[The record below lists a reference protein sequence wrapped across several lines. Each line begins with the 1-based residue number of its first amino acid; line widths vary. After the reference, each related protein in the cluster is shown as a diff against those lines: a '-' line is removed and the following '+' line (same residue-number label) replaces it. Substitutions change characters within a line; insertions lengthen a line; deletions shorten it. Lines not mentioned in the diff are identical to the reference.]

1 MIKHYIRPVGLV
13 FSSIS
18 ISLLVSQTVFANNIQ
33 HPDKTPSSNLVSE
46 NQLTLD
52 ATSAQPNL
60 VHQIDTSKFPLL
72 RTNDWRAET
81 NLPWSQPVLIADE
94 FEGNYLA
101 VFDKNF
107 QDNFW
112 TGEKSGIV
120 SNWSR
125 KYLRI
130 YSYYSRPCEGI
141 FCQRKNII
149 SQANKVTIKVR
160 DNVFR
165 LEGKAGNFNIP
176 EALAHALK
184 TSPSGRTRIKVMFED
199 NGGEVIND
207 IGEGTVQA
215 WKTVYYDA
223 VETERQSNLSTQSPQ
238 K

>member
-1 MIKHYIRPVGLV
+1 MMIPYSTLAIRLNTILLAV
-13 FSSIS
+13 SI
-18 ISLLVSQTVFANNIQ
+18 LLLPSNLAFANSSDNA
-33 HPDKTPSSNLVSE
+33 PLDVTP
-46 NQLTLD
+46 NQK
-52 ATSAQPNL
+52 AESGNVRINNNQNVAVPISP
-60 VHQIDTSKFPLL
+60 QIDTSKLPLL

-81 NLPWSQPVLIADE
+81 NLPWSQPVVMADE

-130 YSYYSRPCEGI
+130 YSYYSVPCKGI

-149 SQANKVTIKVR
+149 NQASQVSIKVR

-165 LEGKAGNFNIP
+165 LEGKSGNFNLN
-176 EALAHALK
+176 EGLAYALK
-184 TSPSGRTRIKVMFED
+184 TAPSGRTRIKILFEE
-199 NGGEVIND
+199 NGREVIND

-223 VETERQSNLSTQSPQ
+223 VEP